1 MIKNYVDKIKVI
13 KSETEEFLKKIGLSV
28 DEVSVK
34 TENGAYF
41 VQIKSPIDAPF
52 LIGRHGETLQAIQRI
67 MEVVLF
73 KIFDEN
79 IELVVN
85 VNDYRERQ
93 KERLEKI
100 AENVAQRV
108 ISEKKE
114 QSLESFSNY
123 ERKIIHEFISKNYPD
138 LTSYSTGEGLS
149 RVLIIALKND

>member
-1 MIKNYVDKIKVI
+1 MEKLKVI
-13 KSETEEFLKKIGLSV
+13 KSETEELLKKLSV
-28 DEVSVK
+28 TVEEITVK

-79 IELVVN
+79 IKLVVN

-108 ISEKKE
+108 LSEKKE
-114 QSLESFSNY
+114 QSLESFFNY
-123 ERKIIHEFISKNYPD
+123 ERKIIHEFISKNYPE

-149 RVLIIALKND
+149 RILIIGLKND